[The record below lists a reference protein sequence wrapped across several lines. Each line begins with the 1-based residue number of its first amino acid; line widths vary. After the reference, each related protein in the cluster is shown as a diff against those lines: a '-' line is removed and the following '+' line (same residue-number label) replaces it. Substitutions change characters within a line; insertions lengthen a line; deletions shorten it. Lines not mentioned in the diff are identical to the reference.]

1 MLLIADDVVVCG
13 GGCVVVAQYD
23 GQKCHVVVGVILA
36 LLVVVSVTFWV
47 GTKFFRPPS
56 FFTCMC
62 TDLMCV
68 AAAKWPNNFCFVL
81 DIKY

>member
-1 MLLIADDVVVCG
+1 MLLIADDVGVCG
-13 GGCVVVAQYD
+13 GGCVVMAQYD
-23 GQKCHVVVGVILA
+23 GQKCHVVVGVILG
-36 LLVVVSVTFWV
+36 LLVV
-47 GTKFFRPPS
+47 GTKFFRPPI
-56 FFTCMC
+56 TCLC